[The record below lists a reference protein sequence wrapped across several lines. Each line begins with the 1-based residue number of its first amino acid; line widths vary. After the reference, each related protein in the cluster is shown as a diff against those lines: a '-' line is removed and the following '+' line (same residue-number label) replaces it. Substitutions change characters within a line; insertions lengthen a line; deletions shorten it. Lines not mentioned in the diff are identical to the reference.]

1 MISPSF
7 PLNMLQ
13 SDPGDKMSKK
23 VITEYEIQYTKK
35 AEKFFEK
42 HEEIREQ
49 YEQSIRQLITGDNPG
64 EIDVKRI
71 SGKRNE
77 YFRIRLGSYRVV
89 YAIINNIIVVI
100 NTLLAGPRGD
110 VYKKMNG
117 LNESSQK

>member
-1 MISPSF
+1 
-7 PLNMLQ
+7 MLQ
-13 SDPGDKMSKK
+13 SEPGDTMRKK

-42 HEEIREQ
+42 HEEVREQ
-49 YEQSIRQLITGDNPG
+49 YEQSIRQLVTGDNPG

-117 LNESSQK
+117 LK